1 MVVGEVIK
9 KIPFFEGLSES
20 DITYITNKLR
30 FMNYPV
36 NSTICKIDDPGDQM
50 FIIISGKVKVCIYDA
65 NNEEQQVAELSGGSY
80 FGEMSLLT
88 GEPRTATVITTEEAE
103 MFILHKDQFD
113 EILARFPSIQ
123 LVLGKIMSQRLRQNL
138 AKAMEMSKKAATKNV
153 TQKTASGQLGPEKS
167 IGDVM
172 GFCDMKALTGDIKIE
187 NGSKSA
193 TISYDGG
200 QIMYVRCGAKKD
212 DEALD
217 EILEWE
223 TGTFE
228 IVPREISFEE
238 LVGEEKQAEAKTEN
252 IVLIVSNSL
261 VVRRLL
267 EKKISELDMV
277 VKTARNVTSAIEIIF
292 ESSPKLVIADLKF
305 DDGSV
310 INLNSKVSD
319 KGVDTNYIV
328 LGDGKLSDSVNDLV
342 SGNENVHLTESH
354 DVAAILKLV
363 QSF

>member
-9 KIPFFEGLSES
+9 KIPFFEGLSET
-20 DITYITNKLR
+20 DISYITNKLR

-65 NNEEQQVAELSGGSY
+65 NNEEQQVAELAGGSY

-153 TQKTASGQLGPEKS
+153 TQKTASGKLGPDKS

-172 GFCDMKALTGDIKIE
+172 GFCDMKALTGDIKIV
-187 NGSKSA
+187 NGNKSA

-223 TGTFE
+223 TGSFE

-238 LVGEEKQAEAKTEN
+238 LVGEDKGSSQTGNA
-252 IVLIVSNSL
+252 VLIVSNSL

-267 EKKISELDMV
+267 EKKISELGMV
-277 VKTARNVTSAIEIIF
+277 VKTARNVTTAIEIIF

-310 INLNSKVSD
+310 IHLNSKVND

-342 SGNENVHLTESH
+342 SGNNNVHLTESH

>member
-9 KIPFFEGLSES
+9 KIPFFEGLSET
-20 DITYITNKLR
+20 DISYITNKLR

-36 NSTICKIDDPGDQM
+36 SSTICKIDDPGDQM
-50 FIIISGKVKVCIYDA
+50 FIIISGKVKVCIYAA
-65 NNEEQQVAELSGGSY
+65 NNEEQQVAELSGGMY

-88 GEPRTATVITTEEAE
+88 EEPRTATVITTEEAE

-138 AKAMEMSKKAATKNV
+138 TKAMEMSKNAAAKNV
-153 TQKTASGQLGPEKS
+153 KQKTASGKIGPDKS

-187 NGSKSA
+187 NGSQTA

-200 QIMYVRCGAKKD
+200 QIMYVRCGSKKD

-223 TGTFE
+223 TGKF
-228 IVPREISFEE
+228 IISPREISFEE
-238 LVGEEKQAEAKTEN
+238 LVGDQKPATPVTN
-252 IVLIVSNSL
+252 LVLIVSNSL

-267 EKKISELDMV
+267 EKKITQLGMT
-277 VKTARNVTSAIEIIF
+277 VKTARNVSAAIDIIF
-292 ESSPKLVIADLKF
+292 ETTPKLVIADIKF

-310 INLNSKVSD
+310 LNLNTQAND

-328 LGDGKLSDSVNDLV
+328 LGDGKLSDSVSQLV
-342 SGNENVHLTESH
+342 SGNKNVHLTESH
-354 DVAAILKLV
+354 DVTAILNLV
-363 QSF
+363 KSF